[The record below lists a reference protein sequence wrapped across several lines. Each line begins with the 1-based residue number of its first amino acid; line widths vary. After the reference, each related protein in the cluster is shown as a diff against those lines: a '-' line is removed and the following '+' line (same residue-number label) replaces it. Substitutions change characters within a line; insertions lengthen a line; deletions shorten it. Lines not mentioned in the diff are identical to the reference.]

1 MSNLN
6 CAERLVA
13 IFGSQAEV
21 ARAFRLDRAV
31 VNNWVK
37 SGYVPARWAMEVE
50 RATGGRVAAV
60 EVLNEAGAKK
70 PVRVKSRPDGENLFG
85 SIFGSETMN
94 TYAPAKRIQSFH
106 PPQRT
111 LMGPGP
117 TEIHPRV
124 LTTMSQPAIGYLDP
138 IFVEMMEELKSLLRY
153 VFQTNNPLT
162 FPVSGPGSVGME
174 YCFVNLVRPGD
185 KVVVCKNG
193 VFGGRMIENVER
205 AGGTAV
211 VVDDEWG
218 APVDPHKLEE
228 TLKKNRDARI
238 VAFVHAE
245 TSTGVQSDAKTL
257 VEIAHKY
264 DTLTIVDA
272 VTSLGGSPVKVD
284 EWNIDAIYS
293 ASQKCLSCTPGLSP
307 VSFSERVVEYVKARK
322 DKIHSWFMDMNLLL
336 GYWGSTTR
344 TYHHTA
350 PTNSLF
356 ALHEAL
362 VLIREEGLENAWAR
376 HQRHHIALKAGLEA
390 MGLKFLVKEQY
401 QLPQMNAVHIP
412 EAIQNREAEVRKTLL
427 SEFGLEIGAG
437 LGPLAGKI
445 WRIGIMGY
453 SCRPDNVMLCLS
465 ALGSVL
471 ADMGL
476 PVHVGDAEAAA
487 HGAYAQLHAKAAA
500 QKQKTRALPCGA
512 FLFSVSLG
520 HRAAQPAAAPRWS
533 TCAAAPECARVRRVA
548 LGFRYGSGTIVSCLI
563 SFT

>member
-1 MSNLN
+1 MN

-13 IFGSQAEV
+13 LFGSQADV
-21 ARAFRLDRAV
+21 ARRFRLDRAV

-50 RATGGRVAAV
+50 HVTGGQVSAV
-60 EVLNEAGAKK
+60 EILNEANARK

-85 SIFGSETMN
+85 SALTGSDAMN
-94 TYAPAKRIQSFH
+94 EFAPTKRISSFH

-153 VFQTNNPLT
+153 AYQTRNPLT
-162 FPVSGPGSVGME
+162 FPLSGPGSVGME
-174 YCFVNLVRPGD
+174 YCFVNMLAPGD
-185 KVVVCKNG
+185 KVVVCQNG
-193 VFGGRMIENVER
+193 VFRGRMLENAIR
-205 AGGTAV
+205 CGGTPIV
-211 VVDDEWG
+211 VEDKWG
-218 APVDPHKLEE
+218 EPVDPNKVEDA
-228 TLKKNRDARI
+228 LKKNKGVSV
-238 VAFVHAE
+238 VAFVHGE
-245 TSTGVQSDAKTL
+245 TSTGCQSDAKTL
-257 VEIAHKY
+257 TQIAHKHGAMV
-264 DTLTIVDA
+264 IVDA
-272 VTSLGGSPVKVD
+272 VTTLGGTPVKVD
-284 EWNIDAIYS
+284 EWEIDAIYS

-307 VSFSERVVEYVKARK
+307 VSFNDRVVEHVKLRK

-336 GYWGSTTR
+336 GYWNATTR

-362 VLIREEGLENAWAR
+362 LLIREEGLENCWAR

-390 MGLKFLVKEQY
+390 MGLKFLVKEQH
-401 QLPQMNAVHIP
+401 QIPQMNAVLCP
-412 EAIQNREAEVRKTLL
+412 NGVNEAEVRKTLL
-427 SEFGLEIGAG
+427 NEFGLEIGAG

-445 WRIGIMGY
+445 WRFGLMGY

-471 ADMGL
+471 DDMGY

-487 HGAYAQLHAKAAA
+487 HAAYAAMHAKAAQA
-500 QKQKTRALPCGA
+500 KKKVSQQK
-512 FLFSVSLG
+512 
-520 HRAAQPAAAPRWS
+520 AAA
-533 TCAAAPECARVRRVA
+533 
-548 LGFRYGSGTIVSCLI
+548 
-563 SFT
+563 